1 MFYIL
6 HIHILFL
13 RGESEINGV
22 GRKVVKIMSYDAG
35 ASAGA
40 DENLELRASPKK

>member
-13 RGESEINGV
+13 RGGSKINGV
-22 GRKVVKIMSYDAG
+22 GRKVDKLMSYGTG

-40 DENLELRASPKK
+40 DENLELRASPNK